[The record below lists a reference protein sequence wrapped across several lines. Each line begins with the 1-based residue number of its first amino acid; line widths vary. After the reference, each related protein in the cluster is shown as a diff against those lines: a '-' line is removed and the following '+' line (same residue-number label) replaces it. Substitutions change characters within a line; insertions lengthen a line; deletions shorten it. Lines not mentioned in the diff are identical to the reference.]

1 MSAGAKGR
9 EGASVDLG
17 AGRVPAVSRAVALL
31 DAVAASDKGL
41 TLSAIARSLEAP
53 KSSLFNICEA
63 LVGERLL
70 RRDAQGRYRIGIR
83 IAEFAAA
90 QLNHP
95 PRLKAVALVVQNFVN
110 PFFHAEA
117 HAIKAA
123 AAAAGVEVTVFD
135 SSQMLERQLEQLKA
149 IATSGTDAVILDPVD
164 SEKVAAGVAA
174 VRAAGVPV
182 VAVNAGASGADAV
195 VATDNVQAGELI
207 GRHLGATLRGAGDVV
222 VVGGTRITGNF
233 DRISGFLSALRDF
246 PGIRIID
253 RLDGDNTRQTG
264 REVARVILD
273 RHPDVGAVFCIN
285 DPTALGILETFEAQG
300 ASALILSVDGSSE
313 ALKSLH
319 SGSGII
325 ATAAQNPHELG
336 RVAFKVAE
344 LLHSGARMPRRTWL
358 LPTELI
364 VPGNADAYSPWDVRE
379 PIVPSAAS
387 AAGAV

>member
-1 MSAGAKGR
+1 LSAGAKGR
-9 EGASVDLG
+9 EGASIDLG

-31 DAVAASDKGL
+31 DAVAASEKGL
-41 TLSAIARSLEAP
+41 TLSEIARSLEAP

-70 RRDAQGRYRIGIR
+70 RRDPQGRYRIGIR

-95 PRLKAVALVVQNFVN
+95 PRLKAIALVVQNFAT

-123 AAAAGVEVTVFD
+123 GAAASVEVTVFD
-135 SSQMLERQLEQLKA
+135 SSQTLERQLEQLKA
-149 IATSGTDAVILDPVD
+149 LATSGIDAVILDPVD
-164 SEKVAAGVAA
+164 SEEVATGVAA

-246 PGIRIID
+246 PDIRIID
-253 RLDGDNTRQTG
+253 RLDGDNTRRTG

-285 DPTALGILETFEAQG
+285 DPTALGILDAFEAQG

-313 ALKSLH
+313 ALKSLR

-325 ATAAQNPHELG
+325 ATAAQNPLELG

-364 VPGNADAYSPWDVRE
+364 VPGNADSYSPWDVWE
-379 PIVPSAAS
+379 PVVPSAAS
-387 AAGAV
+387 VAGAT

>member
-1 MSAGAKGR
+1 M
-9 EGASVDLG
+9 
-17 AGRVPAVSRAVALL
+17 PAVSRAVALL
-31 DAVAASDKGL
+31 DAVAASDNGL
-41 TLSAIARSLEAP
+41 TLSDIARSLGAP

-63 LVGERLL
+63 LAGERLL
-70 RRDAQGRYRIGIR
+70 RRDAHGRYRIGIR

-95 PRLKAVALVVQNFVN
+95 PRLKAVALVVQNFTN

-123 AAAAGVEVTVFD
+123 GAAASVEVTVFN
-135 SSQMLERQLEQLKA
+135 SRQTLERQLEQLRA
-149 IATSGTDAVILDPVD
+149 LATSGTDAVILDPVN
-164 SEKVAAGVAA
+164 SEEVAAGVAA

-207 GRHLGATLRGAGDVV
+207 GRHLGATLRAGDVV

-285 DPTALGILETFEAQG
+285 DPTALGVLETFEEQG
-300 ASALILSVDGSSE
+300 ASALILCVDGSSE
-313 ALKSLH
+313 ALRLLH
-319 SGSGII
+319 TGSGII

-364 VPGNADAYSPWDVRE
+364 VPGKADAYSPWDVTT
-379 PIVPSAAS
+379 PLAPSAAS